1 MFMEK
6 KTNYQET
13 LNSRIEFGNR
23 VRQLRKA
30 GGMTQDMLAEKIEI
44 SPRNLS
50 DIENGKVNPY
60 YSTIYSIA
68 KAIGITMSELLNLE
82 E

>member
-1 MFMEK
+1 MYMEK

-30 GGMTQDMLAEKIEI
+30 GGLTQDMLAEKIEI

-50 DIENGKVNPY
+50 DIENCKVNPY

-68 KAIGITMSELLNLE
+68 KAFGITMSELLNLE

>member
-1 MFMEK
+1 MEK
-6 KTNYQET
+6 KLNYEEAMV
-13 LNSRIEFGNR
+13 SRIEFGNR
-23 VRQLRKA
+23 VRKLRKA
-30 GGMTQDMLAEKIEI
+30 KGLTQDVLAEKIDI
-44 SPRNLS
+44 SARNLS

-68 KAIGITMSELLNLE
+68 KAFGISMSELLKLE

>member
-1 MFMEK
+1 
-6 KTNYQET
+6 
-13 LNSRIEFGNR
+13 
-23 VRQLRKA
+23 
-30 GGMTQDMLAEKIEI
+30 MTQDMLAEKIEI

-68 KAIGITMSELLNLE
+68 KAFGITMSELLNLE

>member
-1 MFMEK
+1 MYMEK

-13 LNSRIEFGNR
+13 LDSRIEFGNR

-60 YSTIYSIA
+60 YSTNNSIA
-68 KAIGITMSELLNLE
+68 KAFGITMSELINLE

>member
-23 VRQLRKA
+23 VRKLRKA

-68 KAIGITMSELLNLE
+68 KAFGITMSELLNLE